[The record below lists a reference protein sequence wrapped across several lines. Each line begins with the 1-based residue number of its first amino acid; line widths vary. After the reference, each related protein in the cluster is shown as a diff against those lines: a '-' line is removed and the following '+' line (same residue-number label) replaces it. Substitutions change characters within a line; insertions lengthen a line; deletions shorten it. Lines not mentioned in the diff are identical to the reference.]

1 MAGAAELEELRRLDR
16 RAYAA
21 ALRNGLEPCETI
33 FQLAS
38 ADRMYDIVA
47 RGLPGR
53 YAHWRFGRTFDQHRA
68 HHDRGLSRVY
78 ELVLNTRPAQAY
90 LLDGNTTVMQL
101 LVIAHVYAHVDFF
114 CRSRHFEV
122 TDPAFLRRV
131 RAAAGR
137 IEQYARE
144 HGRDRVEDLLDAG
157 TALSP
162 HRADGNAADHPPP
175 GALGAAAR
183 RLRRPLPGR
192 GGGAPEAVAG
202 GARRLARARAAGAGG
217 GPARLP
223 RPRGAAARGL
233 GARRAR
239 HLPRGGCVLRAAAAD
254 EDHQRGLGDLLAR
267 RDPAGPAAAG
277 RPVRGVPAGDRAWSC
292 SRTPGVVNPY
302 NLGYALWRKVE
313 RVYTEPTDE
322 DRERWPGAGEVP
334 ARERMME
341 ISATYDDAAFIAE
354 FLTEDVC
361 EECKLFAWRRGA
373 SGELRVTST
382 EADEVR
388 TRLVAERT
396 AFGIPRLRITDADAF
411 RSGGLWLEHRHE
423 GVGLDQEYAL
433 GTLPY
438 IARLWGRRVYVA
450 LRPRQ
455 RRAARVVRRRAGR
468 PGDDDDHAARAGARL
483 SRPACLDPAPAV
495 WQPERA
501 WDAPSSDARLA
512 AAGAVSAMSM
522 TGLRQVTTGLGLVQR
537 TPPEAAVAD
546 RRAGGA
552 DVARPGAAGGDRARA
567 LGVRRGRRRGV
578 RVSCPTG
585 CAAAC

>member
-1 MAGAAELEELRRLDR
+1 MATRAELDELRRLDR

-21 ALRNGLEPCETI
+21 AVRNGLEPCETI

-53 YAHWRFGRTFDQHRA
+53 YGHWRFGRTFDQHRA
-68 HHDRGLSRVY
+68 QHDRGLSRVY

-131 RAAAGR
+131 RAAATR
-137 IEQYARE
+137 IEQYARD
-144 HGRDRVEDLLDAG
+144 HGRDRVEDLLDAA

-162 HRADGNAADHPPP
+162 HRATHARPATADAEPVEPRP
-175 GALGAAAR
+175 DAYADLFPDEEAERRRRWKEERDAR
-183 RLRRPLPGR
+183 RERVPREPEEDLLGFLIRE
-192 GGGAPEAVAG
+192 AP
-202 GARRLARARAAGAGG
+202 RLADWERDVLGICREEAAYFAPQLRTKIINEGWATYWHV
-217 GPARLP
+217 AILQDLQLP
-223 RPRGAAARGL
+223 
-233 GARRAR
+233 
-239 HLPRGGCVLRAAAAD
+239 AD
-254 EDHQRGLGDLLAR
+254 EFVEFQRATAMVVQ
-267 RDPAGPAAAG
+267 PH
-277 RPVRGVPAGDRAWSC
+277 
-292 SRTPGVVNPY
+292 PGVVNPY

-313 RVYTEPTDE
+313 QVYTEPSDD

-382 EADEVR
+382 EAEEVR
-388 TRLVAERT
+388 KRLVAERT
-396 AFGIPRLRITDADAF
+396 AFGIPRLAITDADVF
-411 RSGGLWLEHRHE
+411 RSGALWLEHRHE

-438 IARLWGRRVYVA
+438 LARLWGRRVHVHSARGSDAQPVWYVA
-450 LRPRQ
+450 EPDGQ
-455 RRAARVVRRRAGR
+455 ATMTTS
-468 PGDDDDHAARAGARL
+468 P
-483 SRPACLDPAPAV
+483 P
-495 WQPERA
+495 
-501 WDAPSSDARLA
+501 A
-512 AAGAVSAMSM
+512 AA
-522 TGLRQVTTGLGLVQR
+522 
-537 TPPEAAVAD
+537 
-546 RRAGGA
+546 
-552 DVARPGAAGGDRARA
+552 
-567 LGVRRGRRRGV
+567 
-578 RVSCPTG
+578 
-585 CAAAC
+585 